1 MVTNDGKVKTVP
13 IAVIQRR
20 IVPRS
25 TGEYDVAIPQWLI
38 HWDTMTSA
46 EATWEDAEFIQ
57 KAYPD
62 FQP

>member
-1 MVTNDGKVKTVP
+1 MVTSDGKVKTIP
-13 IAVIQRR
+13 IVVLQTR
-20 IVPRS
+20 IVSPS
-25 TGEYDVAIPQWLI
+25 TGASDVAIPQWLI